1 MAGIRWIL
9 GSLILFLNWVF
20 SPKSI
25 TRNSVLQNEIDQ
37 QFAGYTLFHYPA
49 CPFCVKVRRVLKKY
63 NLSLKLVD
71 PRNCETGMQDLMEG
85 GGILK
90 VPCLK
95 IQNSDEAITWMY
107 ESSSII
113 SFLESQIPEAQ
124 EANNAK

>member
-49 CPFCVKVRRVLKKY
+49 CPFCVKVRRVMKKY

-90 VPCLK
+90 VPWEFRHFSILPLQQMQK
-95 IQNSDEAITWMY
+95 IHR
-107 ESSSII
+107 
-113 SFLESQIPEAQ
+113 
-124 EANNAK
+124 